1 MNINYENINDNNRT
15 ILSVAEIVP
24 LIANLDIDELA
35 AGVTRGLKDF
45 EQGRYSHFRTSMNVL
60 EKTYLQTNL

>member
-1 MNINYENINDNNRT
+1 MNINYENTNDNNRT
-15 ILSVAEIVP
+15 ILSVAEIDP

-45 EQGRYSHFRTSMNVL
+45 EQGRYSHFITSM
-60 EKTYLQTNL
+60 KRRATTFC